1 MKVYVTIIVLF
12 FSSSVMAKTEAY
24 FPITGAQAMVNMKTK
39 AFMEEDDPS
48 PEKLFQ
54 GMNVPPKN
62 SIGGLGKKIESLN
75 KNLTIVCADQG
86 NKQFFCNITVKRS
99 SDCLINKSEQQIK
112 CSFRGAK
119 ALELYEKFYS
129 NNDEYFYQN
138 SDGELSILSF
148 EDQFVLKY
156 TNWQ

>member
-1 MKVYVTIIVLF
+1 MKIFIAINIFLF
-12 FSSSVMAKTEAY
+12 SFSLMGKTEAY

-62 SIGGLGKKIESLN
+62 SIGGLGKKIESLD
-75 KNLTIVCADQG
+75 KNLTIICADQG
-86 NKQFFCNITVKRS
+86 NKQFFCNIVAKKS
-99 SDCLINKSEQQIK
+99 SACQIQKSEQQIK
-112 CSFRGAK
+112 CNFRGAA

-129 NNDEYFYQN
+129 TDGEYFYQN
-138 SDGELSILSF
+138 SDGELTIQSF